1 MTTSPPTSANARPD
15 DDPLEQLEAQI
26 RRGAVTG
33 PVQPRAEPRAR
44 QASDEA
50 PLKWLEARLEEAS
63 DPAMWA
69 EILLDSIRH
78 AEGPLAD
85 FDDWIRRA
93 RDLETPAEGYPE
105 EIDAENDGPVERLQA
120 AIQHEVETIGGR
132 SSVVTRESPSSSDTA
147 TAQPAPSN
155 AEAVIGREVLKM
167 LENRDLSGSARSE
180 AARLLATALQ
190 EPDEETLREVLE
202 ILLFE

>member
-1 MTTSPPTSANARPD
+1 MTTSPPKPANPRPD

-33 PVQPRAEPRAR
+33 PVQPRAAR
-44 QASDEA
+44 RASDEA

-63 DPAMWA
+63 DPATWA
-69 EILLDSIRH
+69 EIVLDSIRH
-78 AEGPLAD
+78 AEGPLAE

-105 EIDAENDGPVERLQA
+105 EIDAENDGPIERLQA
-120 AIQHEVETIGGR
+120 AIQREVEAIGGR
-132 SSVVTRESPSSSDTA
+132 SPVVTRESTPSSDTA
-147 TAQPAPSN
+147 STRPAASN
-155 AEAVIGREVLKM
+155 AEAVVGREVLKM

-180 AARLLATALQ
+180 AARLLASALQ

-202 ILLFE
+202 VLLFE